1 VIDID
6 KKAGT
11 AKISC
16 INCGL
21 KRTMKIREEEEQVDV
36 YARFYDSFTEGT
48 NGNNK

>member
-6 KKAGT
+6 RKAGI

-21 KRTMKIREEEEQVDV
+21 KRTIEVGEEEEQVDV

-48 NGNNK
+48 